1 MSKGDEMK
9 VSSETAISMPMKNL
23 LSIVAAVAVGVWAY
37 FGVIERLNRIETN
50 EELLRKDLTQA
61 TQRIEVD
68 LEKNT
73 EFRIKWPRG
82 EMGTLPADSEQYM
95 LIEHIAGQVEKI
107 QERME
112 NMMNNGVNIN
122 RLQKDVESLTVAVE
136 GLKDSNRNIIFVM
149 FILFVTFAVALEYKP
164 GKAHPAKEGVIGL
177 LLKLKGKTIE
187 HVFKPNLSA
196 CMKSKRIAQR
206 QMDLNNAK
214 DGRVQFVCKILVA
227 DLEEDSQ
234 TKYGL
239 RITKIIS
246 GD

>member
-1 MSKGDEMK
+1 MK
-9 VSSETAISMPMKNL
+9 VSDKTSIDMPIRNL

-37 FGVIERLNRIETN
+37 FGVVSRITSMETSLVLA
-50 EELLRKDLTQA
+50 EK
-61 TQRIEVD
+61 D

-136 GLKDSNRNIIFVM
+136 ALKDSNRNII
-149 FILFVTFAVALEYKP
+149 YQNGNGHK
-164 GKAHPAKEGVIGL
+164 
-177 LLKLKGKTIE
+177 KTGE
-187 HVFKPNLSA
+187 
-196 CMKSKRIAQR
+196 
-206 QMDLNNAK
+206 
-214 DGRVQFVCKILVA
+214 
-227 DLEEDSQ
+227 
-234 TKYGL
+234 
-239 RITKIIS
+239 
-246 GD
+246 

>member
-1 MSKGDEMK
+1 MK

-61 TQRIEVD
+61 TERIAVD

-112 NMMNNGVNIN
+112 DMMNNGVNIK
-122 RLQKDVESLTVAVE
+122 RLQQDVESLTVSVE
-136 GLKDSNRNIIFVM
+136 RLKDSNRNII
-149 FILFVTFAVALEYKP
+149 YQNGNGHK
-164 GKAHPAKEGVIGL
+164 KKIG
-177 LLKLKGKTIE
+177 E
-187 HVFKPNLSA
+187 
-196 CMKSKRIAQR
+196 
-206 QMDLNNAK
+206 
-214 DGRVQFVCKILVA
+214 
-227 DLEEDSQ
+227 
-234 TKYGL
+234 
-239 RITKIIS
+239 
-246 GD
+246 

>member
-1 MSKGDEMK
+1 MK

-61 TQRIEVD
+61 TERIEVD

-95 LIEHIAGQVEKI
+95 LIEHVAGQLEKV

-112 NMMNNGVNIN
+112 DMMNNGVNIN
-122 RLQKDVESLTVAVE
+122 RLQKDVESLTESVE
-136 GLKDSNRNIIFVM
+136 KLKDSNRNII
-149 FILFVTFAVALEYKP
+149 YQNGNGHK
-164 GKAHPAKEGVIGL
+164 
-177 LLKLKGKTIE
+177 KTGE
-187 HVFKPNLSA
+187 
-196 CMKSKRIAQR
+196 
-206 QMDLNNAK
+206 
-214 DGRVQFVCKILVA
+214 
-227 DLEEDSQ
+227 
-234 TKYGL
+234 
-239 RITKIIS
+239 
-246 GD
+246 